1 MVLGKNERRR
11 EDLKAKVRY
20 HKLKLTPS
28 FEKQLEKRKK
38 LLEDKVFHLQVMAHD
53 CQSWKTTDLSEARRG
68 IEVSILKYRLAKEL
82 GQQARAILDDILDE
96 VRPYILDPH
105 GLEEEVWKYFEGDS
119 SALHEQERVEA
130 EAKLEESGF
139 ELRRMYDRD
148 PNRPDDGG
156 STSASDDDHRMLE
169 EASRVR
175 QETRQLLQKL
185 EEKRAEL
192 ISLRRGSVVS

>member
-1 MVLGKNERRR
+1 MVLGKNERRK
-11 EDLKAKVRY
+11 EDLKARVRY

-38 LLEDKVFHLQVMAHD
+38 QLEDKVFHLQVMAHD

-82 GQQARAILDDILDE
+82 GQQARAVLDDILDE

-119 SALHEQERVEA
+119 SALYDQERVEA

-139 ELRRMYDRD
+139 VLRRMYDRD
-148 PNRPDDGG
+148 PTRPDDGA
-156 STSASDDDHRMLE
+156 SASGSDDDHRMLE

-175 QETRQLLQKL
+175 QETRLLLQKL
-185 EEKRAEL
+185 EEKRSEL
-192 ISLRRGSVVS
+192 INLRRGSVVS